1 MLVTPKVCPAS
12 APAAAAVP
20 LALAAMSLLVVLAS
34 VRLVL
39 AMLSRSLISVVTCST
54 MTKTD
59 T

>member
-1 MLVTPKVCPAS
+1 
-12 APAAAAVP
+12 
-20 LALAAMSLLVVLAS
+20 MSLLVVLAS